1 MSKVRKKKD
10 NSNSPVPILFT
21 SETVQA
27 IDLLV
32 QHRSQVGIADT
43 NEYLFARGEGQNY
56 LVGWNTLQ
64 AISKQIVLKKP
75 KLITPTRT
83 RNWLAGNHD
92 AVA

>member
-1 MSKVRKKKD
+1 MSKARKKKD
-10 NSNSPVPILFT
+10 NSNFLVPILFT

-27 IDLLV
+27 IDSLV

-56 LVGWNTLQ
+56 LAGWDTLQ
-64 AISKQIVLKKP
+64 AISKHSFEKTKTHHSHSYQEV
-75 KLITPTRT
+75 
-83 RNWLAGNHD
+83 AGNHD